1 MVGHSS
7 NTPVCHP
14 INQSTG
20 SLPQPSLLLH
30 AAAMEGFLTTII
42 DIQKK
47 YRGETGIA
55 NEKF

>member
-7 NTPVCHP
+7 NTPVSHP
-14 INQSTG
+14 INQNTG
-20 SLPQPSLLLH
+20 SLLWPSLLPH